1 MCGQT
6 PLARAGVLEDASSTD
21 LENRRASGRGTLQVR
36 VSLSS
41 SVPEGEG
48 SRSRGQGS
56 DDREYDGMIK
66 RRLWKF
72 CGDRQ
77 PWPEPLAPRE
87 S

>member
-1 MCGQT
+1 MWPNTIGQGRGT
-6 PLARAGVLEDASSTD
+6 GRCFIYRLEKP
-21 LENRRASGRGTLQVR
+21 SGLGEGTLQVR

-56 DDREYDGMIK
+56 DDREYDGKIK
-66 RRLWKF
+66 KRLWKF

-77 PWPEPLAPRE
+77 PWPEPLAPME

>member
-1 MCGQT
+1 MWPNTIGQGRGT
-6 PLARAGVLEDASSTD
+6 GRCFIHRLGKP
-21 LENRRASGRGTLQVR
+21 SGLGGGTLQVR

-56 DDREYDGMIK
+56 DDRGYDGMIK
-66 RRLWKF
+66 KRLWKF

-77 PWPEPLAPRE
+77 PWPEH
-87 S
+87 